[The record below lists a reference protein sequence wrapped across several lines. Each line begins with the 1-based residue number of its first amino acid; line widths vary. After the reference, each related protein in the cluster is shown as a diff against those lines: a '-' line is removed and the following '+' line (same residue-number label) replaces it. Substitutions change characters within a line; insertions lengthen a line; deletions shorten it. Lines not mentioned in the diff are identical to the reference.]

1 MQRNVPLAISDPDTA
16 RELLKGIRG
25 YLVSFPQDFL
35 AEEDLVPDVGTKEYL
50 LPTAVWT

>member
-1 MQRNVPLAISDPDTA
+1 MQRNVPLAISDPETA

-25 YLVSFPQDFL
+25 YLVSMPQDFL
-35 AEEDLVPDVGTKEYL
+35 EEEDLVPDVGTKEYL